1 MIYTNPFRNSIPPSI
16 AESDLG
22 NENNLIRQWRQ
33 LKPGTV
39 LKDRNGHSILIIFRG
54 RSNHHEGP
62 DYLNGVIFCE
72 GRIIQGDIELHVKEN
87 DWKSHGH
94 LFDHRYKNVMLHVVR
109 QLSVEPVTDIITLI
123 LQGNSS
129 KCELPGISLTE
140 TAMQHIFRM
149 SIHRWDRKIALF
161 RRNENWRNIYYPE
174 SLASLGTDGNKQQWR
189 RLGRQL
195 DWDYA
200 QDRQIEEWVKN
211 FLSKACTF
219 HWHKRGVR
227 PVRHPNLLFN
237 KAASWLYD
245 LNQLTQKEL
254 FDLNQLSRVEKLFRR
269 TELGQGTWVEWC
281 GNVHF
286 PAGAMYSL
294 SRKDEQYEDWLK
306 LWLELRLPYSCGRFQ
321 KQFQKILSPKTLR
334 SFPVLQGLIEMENHF
349 CNHLLCQFCLLKRDI

>member
-54 RSNHHEGP
+54 RSNTHEGP
-62 DYLNGVIFCE
+62 DFLNGVIFCE
-72 GRIIQGDIELHVKEN
+72 GRIIQGDIELHVKEK

-94 LFDHRYKNVMLHVVR
+94 LFDHRYRNVMLHV
-109 QLSVEPVTDIITLI
+109 
-123 LQGNSS
+123 
-129 KCELPGISLTE
+129 
-140 TAMQHIFRM
+140 
-149 SIHRWDRKIALF
+149 
-161 RRNENWRNIYYPE
+161 
-174 SLASLGTDGNKQQWR
+174 
-189 RLGRQL
+189 
-195 DWDYA
+195 
-200 QDRQIEEWVKN
+200 
-211 FLSKACTF
+211 
-219 HWHKRGVR
+219 
-227 PVRHPNLLFN
+227 VRHPNLLFN
-237 KAASWLYD
+237 KAVSWLYD

-254 FDLNQLSRVEKLFRR
+254 FGLNQLSRVEKLFQR

-286 PAGAMYSL
+286 PAGAVYSL

-306 LWLELRLPYSCGRFQ
+306 LWLELRLPYSYGRFQ

-334 SFPVLQGLIEMENHF
+334 PFPVLQGLIEMENHF
-349 CNHLLCQFCLLKRDI
+349 CNHLLCQFYLLK